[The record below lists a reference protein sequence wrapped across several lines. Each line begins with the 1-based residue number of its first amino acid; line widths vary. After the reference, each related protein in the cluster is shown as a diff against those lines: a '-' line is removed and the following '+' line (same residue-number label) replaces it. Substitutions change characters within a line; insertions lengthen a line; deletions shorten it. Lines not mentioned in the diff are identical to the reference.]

1 MPKFKYTGDDKFFIK
16 NGDIVEGNLT
26 TWSVKR
32 PNSNER
38 DEVKLLYIEGAGF
51 RGETMPISSR
61 NLIELV

>member
-1 MPKFKYTGDDKFFIK
+1 MPKYRYTGEDKFFIK
-16 NGDIVEGNLT
+16 KGTIVEGDLV

-32 PNSNER
+32 PNSSER

-61 NLIELV
+61 NLVEVI